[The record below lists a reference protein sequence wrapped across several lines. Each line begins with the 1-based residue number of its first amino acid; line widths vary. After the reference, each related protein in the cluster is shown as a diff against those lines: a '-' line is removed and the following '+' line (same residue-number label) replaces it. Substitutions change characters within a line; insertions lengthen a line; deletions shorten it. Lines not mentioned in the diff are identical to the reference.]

1 MEKGRKRNQ
10 EKNERVKSNG
20 SKGRAF
26 YMETKQEF
34 LDHIKEFNPNYDL
47 HLIAKA
53 FDVAAEM
60 HEGQLRRS
68 GEKYLIHPL
77 EVAKILA
84 GLGMDEETIVA
95 GLLHDVIEDTSYTD
109 EMLTEEFGEQ
119 ITLMVEGVTKLAS
132 LKFETKEERQAE
144 SLRKMFLAMS
154 KDIRVLIIKL
164 ADRLHN
170 LRTINYM
177 SEKKIKSKCQET
189 LDIYAPLAS
198 RLGIF
203 TMKFELEDTAMKYLY
218 PKEYADISRKVNTKK
233 SERQEMI
240 DKVLEEIRET
250 LDDMDIHYETYGRS
264 KHFYSIFRKI
274 RYQHKSIDEIF
285 DLMAVRVIVDTVKDC
300 YAVLGV
306 VHTMWTP
313 IPGRFKD
320 YIAMPKPNMYQ
331 SLHTTVMGDNGSP
344 FEIQI
349 RTYEMHR
356 VAEYGIAAHWKY
368 KEGISKNREEMKLS
382 WLRQALEWQK
392 DTNNPTEFLDA
403 LKVDL
408 FINEVYVFTPAGDVM
423 ELPAGAT
430 PLDFAFKIHTDIG
443 AKCIGARVNG
453 KMVPID
459 HQLDNGDIV
468 EIITSPNASGPSID
482 WLKIAKSST
491 ARTKIRQWLKKQD
504 KSDNVDK
511 GKNTLDKYIRRKGY
525 DPAVTMKNAFLLRV
539 AKDMGFADAEEFYTQ
554 IANGGTLVNKA
565 ANALFALYDEE
576 QSQESKKK
584 ENTVE
589 NLTGATKPKRQKDK
603 TKANLGVV
611 VEGMDDLMLRMSKCC
626 NPVPGDE
633 IIGYITKGRGI
644 SVHRTDCV
652 NIISLAPDERDRLI
666 NVEWD
671 TRKGTSYE
679 ADITVVAEDRK
690 GLFSDLSKV
699 CESMDVHISGVNTKK
714 SGEGELTIILTLSI
728 ENIDQMQKLLRT
740 LKGTQGVISVY
751 RTGV

>member
-60 HEGQLRRS
+60 HEGQLRKS

-264 KHFYSIFRKI
+264 KHFYSIFRKM
-274 RYQHKSIDEIF
+274 RDQHKSIDEIF

-576 QSQESKKK
+576 QSQENKKK

-589 NLTGATKPKRQKDK
+589 NLTGAAKPKRQKDK